1 MLQNYFS
8 KTKFSVSCNWAH
20 LGMKKNGRSEF
31 ILMCLGC
38 LRHIWLFQRILI
50 NLTQSLGRIEGSK
63 RQGWKKSADN
73 VEEIFLNKGSW
84 VAARPAR
91 SRGER
96 VETQEKKVR
105 VTQVIRPQGPRERA
119 VSKREIVFF
128 QQGSAGGLRL
138 PESIFYPL
146 PIPFALLLNSLR
158 TRVDNIHTTLHYVV
172 ISSLL

>member
-1 MLQNYFS
+1 
-8 KTKFSVSCNWAH
+8 
-20 LGMKKNGRSEF
+20 
-31 ILMCLGC
+31 MCLGC

-50 NLTQSLGRIEGSK
+50 NLTQSLGSTGGSK
-63 RQGWKKSADN
+63 RQGWKKKCRQCGGN
-73 VEEIFLNKGSW
+73 IFEQRKLG
-84 VAARPAR
+84 R
-91 SRGER
+91 STACPLVLREGGDTE
-96 VETQEKKVR
+96 EKKVR

-119 VSKREIVFF
+119 VSKRDILFF
-128 QQGSAGGLRL
+128 QRGSAGGLRL

>member
-20 LGMKKNGRSEF
+20 LGMKKNGWSEF
-31 ILMCLGC
+31 TLMYLGC

-50 NLTQSLGRIEGSK
+50 NLTQSLGRIGGSQT
-63 RQGWKKSADN
+63 QGWKKSADD
-73 VEEIFLNKGSW
+73 VEEIFLSKGS
-84 VAARPAR
+84 AAQPAR
-91 SRGER
+91 SCWEGGDTE
-96 VETQEKKVR
+96 EKKVR
-105 VTQVIRPQGPRERA
+105 VTQVSRPQGPRERA
-119 VSKREIVFF
+119 VSKREIVF
-128 QQGSAGGLRL
+128 QRGSTGGLRL

-172 ISSLL
+172 ISLLL